1 MSLLA
6 LCVLAGA
13 VAGHGFVP
21 ARLVSGTVPERQPVE
36 AVGGGEVLLELA
48 VGDDGA
54 VVRVSTLRDTPP
66 FTELLR
72 VAVASWH
79 FEPATENGRAT
90 QTSVLVAAV
99 FRPPVL
105 LGPAPGTPPREVGP
119 PCVEIPY
126 PVASVVPPYPPTALG
141 EGLVLVEVTVG
152 SDGKVTD
159 ARGVQA
165 PAPFGPAALDAARK
179 WRFRPA
185 CRQDRPAAATAYLVF
200 GFRPPVMSPNTP
212 G

>member
-1 MSLLA
+1 M
-6 LCVLAGA
+6 GW
-13 VAGHGFVP
+13 G
-21 ARLVSGTVPERQPVE
+21 
-36 AVGGGEVLLELA
+36 VGGGGRARAVPPGA
-48 VGDDGA
+48 VGAG
-54 VVRVSTLRDTPP
+54 REEPP
-66 FTELLR
+66 F
-72 VAVASWH
+72 
-79 FEPATENGRAT
+79 
-90 QTSVLVAAV
+90 
-99 FRPPVL
+99 
-105 LGPAPGTPPREVGP
+105 
-119 PCVEIPY
+119 
-126 PVASVVPPYPPTALG
+126 PVAGVIPPYPPTALG